1 MTYPQFEGY
10 SPLRPPA
17 PPHPISTTVI
27 NSPFKGADTPKC
39 QPKWGHF
46 NPPGWW
52 PLIIRRILLIS
63 CVPNRR
69 TPIQPSPTGLA

>member
-10 SPLRPPA
+10 SPRRPPD

-46 NPPGWW
+46 NQ
-52 PLIIRRILLIS
+52 S
-63 CVPNRR
+63 CHTDRGEGCP
-69 TPIQPSPTGLA
+69 TFIQPAEFSVRRPFGPSQ